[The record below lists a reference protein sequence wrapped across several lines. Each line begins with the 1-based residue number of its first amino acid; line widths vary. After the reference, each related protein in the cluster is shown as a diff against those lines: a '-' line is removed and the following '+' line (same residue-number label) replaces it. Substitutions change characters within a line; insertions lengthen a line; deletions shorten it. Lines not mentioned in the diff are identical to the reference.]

1 MTPADIT
8 RELFQIIDKL
18 INLLTIQTGAE
29 FVFEEPAEESTEDCT
44 CCTDAVAGYA
54 VSNTW
59 ELEDE
64 LVRDPELPD
73 IGEPGEA
80 E

>member
-1 MTPADIT
+1 MTDDETA

-18 INLLTIQTGAE
+18 INLLTIQSTSD
-29 FVFEEPAEESTEDCT
+29 FVFEDAPTEGESPCEEYTDC
-44 CCTDAVAGYA
+44 VAGYGL
-54 VSNTW
+54 SNTW

-73 IGEPGEA
+73 IGDPEE
-80 E
+80 